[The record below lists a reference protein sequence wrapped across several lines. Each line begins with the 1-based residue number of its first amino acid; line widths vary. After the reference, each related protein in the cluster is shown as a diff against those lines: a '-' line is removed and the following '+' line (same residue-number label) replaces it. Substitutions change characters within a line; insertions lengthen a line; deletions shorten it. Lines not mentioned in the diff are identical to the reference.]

1 MGIRKT
7 ALVTGTLLGAIADRG
22 SGCQTGHQ
30 FPFPAPVFH
39 TGNRDVLP
47 GLHTGPSPEQ
57 GKRIAVGDF

>member
-7 ALVTGTLLGAIADRG
+7 ALVTGTLPGAIADRG

-39 TGNRDVLP
+39 TGDRNDTIRV
-47 GLHTGPSPEQ
+47 S
-57 GKRIAVGDF
+57 